1 MNVNTKGGEVLKR
14 CLSYRRRR
22 LLLQHHQ
29 FQDVFIFKVRPLP
42 SSLELS
48 INSACR
54 TLSTPLTAQE
64 ASLQFP
70 QAKPRQ
76 KHVPCILEGISAVGQ
91 RTDPR
96 RPAGGKSVT
105 VFGIDLSEYLLA
117 TSNDSPLE
125 RFLKEENRLGEMA
138 SSPWVARKNKL

>member
-29 FQDVFIFKVRPLP
+29 FQDVFIFKVRSLP

-54 TLSTPLTAQE
+54 TLRTPFTTPG
-64 ASLQFP
+64 ASPPLLQV
-70 QAKPRQ
+70 KPRQ

-96 RPAGGKSVT
+96 RPTGGKSVT

-117 TSNDSPLE
+117 TSNDPPLK
-125 RFLKEENRLGEMA
+125 RFLKEENRLGEMS